1 MARIA
6 LIDPI
11 GRAVT
16 TVEAVLG
23 RSHDIVVRPRIHA
36 PGDVELVIADLR
48 PAELADQA
56 TLRSLASFGPV
67 LLLVDRSQPIPP
79 AVEESA
85 ELNILRKPFDA
96 FELRLRVDKLLEIA
110 RTAGDGAHAAAVPG
124 RDHEDE
130 TWLEF
135 PFVPAPA
142 GAVLRRGARLTAP
155 LWILGEPGCGRRR
168 VALAVCGIGRPAP
181 RVVTLYADQRLEDVL
196 LREHGGDPYALIVPE
211 IEQRSL
217 VEQERL
223 ASMLAGPRDF
233 RLICTSIDD
242 PAEAVV
248 AGEFSRSLYQHLI
261 GLAVQIQP
269 LRERPIT
276 IPPLVQ
282 ALSRSI
288 VRSLGCVGEVSFSP
302 DAMARLQ
309 TYMWPGNLT
318 ELESVLVRTLTTVG
332 EIDSSGRT
340 IGAEELLFTP
350 DDTFGSRGA
359 GRIGRTGGD
368 ISRLPIAGELSRF
381 TNHSDD
387 SPAETAA
394 EPRRTIRWPN
404 SDRADEVE
412 QAAVASREPEA
423 EPARGHDSIEQIVVG
438 LAHDLR
444 NPMVAIKTFAG
455 VLAAGEAA
463 GDSAKEL
470 GTMASE
476 ACDRIGSHL
485 EALQE
490 YSDFDEPKIVA
501 MDLLESIRG
510 VVAEM
515 STKDSKRVRVEVEG
529 EAPIRGDRDQ
539 LRFVVENLLEAAL
552 SEGADGE
559 VVRVYTTQPT
569 QVPRVGP
576 APSGDVASAHAD
588 ALVFEVAT
596 GKGPVAKLRKFVRSD
611 DGPPSWRVLLAR
623 TLAERNGCGVDVEL
637 AEDTVKILCRLPG
650 GEEETRGEQTS
661 RFNR

>member
-23 RSHDIVVRPRIHA
+23 KAHDLVVRARIHA

-79 AVEESA
+79 AVEEST

-96 FELRLRVDKLLEIA
+96 FELRIRVDKLLETA
-110 RTAGDGAHAAAVPG
+110 RAAGSERDAPLTLG
-124 RDHEDE
+124 RDQEDNA
-130 TWLEF
+130 WLEF

-142 GAVLRRGARLTAP
+142 GAVLRRGARLSAP
-155 LWILGEPGCGRRR
+155 LWILGETGCGRRR
-168 VALAVCGIGRPAP
+168 IAMAVCGTARPVP
-181 RVVTLYADQRLEDVL
+181 RIVTLYPDERLEAVL
-196 LREHGGDPYALIVPE
+196 LREHGSDPYALVVPE
-211 IEQRSL
+211 IEQRPL
-217 VEQERL
+217 LEQERL

-242 PAEAVV
+242 PAEAVLS
-248 AGEFSRSLYQHLI
+248 GDFSRSLYQRLI
-261 GLAVQIQP
+261 GLAVQVPP

-282 ALSRSI
+282 ALSHTI
-288 VRSLGCVGEVSFSP
+288 VRSLGATGDISFSP

-309 TYMWPGNLT
+309 TYMWPGNLV
-318 ELESVLVRTLTTVG
+318 ELESVLVRTLTMVG
-332 EIDSSGRT
+332 EIDESGLT
-340 IGAEELLFTP
+340 IEADQLLFTA
-350 DDTFGSRGA
+350 DETIGGLGA
-359 GRIGRTGGD
+359 VPVGGE
-368 ISRLPIAGELSRF
+368 IVRLPVQGPRRRVVF
-381 TNHSDD
+381 SDD
-387 SPAETAA
+387 GVHTV
-394 EPRRTIRWPN
+394 
-404 SDRADEVE
+404 DADEPEQGTASRAADSNEGADE
-412 QAAVASREPEA
+412 QAQRKAAA
-423 EPARGHDSIEQIVVG
+423 ARRDDSIEQVVAG

-455 VLAAGEAA
+455 VMAAGEAA
-463 GDSAKEL
+463 GESAREL
-470 GTMASE
+470 GQLASD
-476 ACDRIGSHL
+476 ACDRIGRHL

-490 YSDFDEPKIVA
+490 YSGFDEPQLVA
-501 MDLLESIRG
+501 MDLLDCVRG

-515 STKDSKRVRVEVEG
+515 DTDDSKRVWVDADG
-529 EAPIRGDRDQ
+529 EAPTSGDRDQ
-539 LRFVVENLLEAAL
+539 LRFVMENLLDAAL
-552 SEGADGE
+552 AEGVGGE
-559 VVRVYTTQPT
+559 TVRVFATQPRE
-569 QVPRVGP
+569 VPRVGA
-576 APSGDVASAHAD
+576 APPDGQTAVQGH
-588 ALVFEVAT
+588 ALVFEVAS
-596 GKGPVAKLRKFVRSD
+596 GGGPIAKLRKFVRSG

-623 TLAERNGCGVDVEL
+623 TLAERNGCVVDVEL
-637 AEDTVKILCRLPG
+637 ADDAVRIVCRLRAR
-650 GEEETRGEQTS
+650 EEESRGEQTS

>member
-23 RSHDIVVRPRIHA
+23 RSHDIVVRARIHA

-67 LLLVDRSQPIPP
+67 LLLVDRHQPIPP

-85 ELNILRKPFDA
+85 ELNVLRKPFDA

-110 RTAGDGAHAAAVPG
+110 RNSGGGAALPPPG
-124 RDHEDE
+124 RDHEDG

-142 GAVLRRGARLTAP
+142 GAVLRRGARLSAP

-168 VALAVCGIGRPAP
+168 VAMAVCGVARPAP
-181 RVVTLYADQRLEDVL
+181 RVVTLHPDERLETVL
-196 LREHGGDPYALIVPE
+196 LREHGDGPYALIVPE
-211 IEQRSL
+211 VERRSL

-233 RLICTSIDD
+233 RLICTSVDD
-242 PAEAVV
+242 PAEAVL

-261 GLAVQIQP
+261 GLAVQIPP

-276 IPPLVQ
+276 IAPLVQ
-282 ALSRSI
+282 ALTRSI
-288 VRSLGCVGEVSFSP
+288 VRSLGSVGEVSFSP

-309 TYMWPGNLT
+309 TYMWPGNLV
-318 ELESVLVRTLTTVG
+318 ELESVLVRTLTMVG
-332 EIDSSGRT
+332 DIDASGRT
-340 IGAEELLFTP
+340 IEADELLFTP
-350 DDTFGSRGA
+350 DESFGARGGARPGHA
-359 GRIGRTGGD
+359 GGE
-368 ISRLPIAGELSRF
+368 ISRLPVQ
-381 TNHSDD
+381 N
-387 SPAETAA
+387 
-394 EPRRTIRWPN
+394 
-404 SDRADEVE
+404 
-412 QAAVASREPEA
+412 
-423 EPARGHDSIEQIVVG
+423 EPARFARRDEFEPSARLDDDAVAEGADDEGAAADPASTAAAARDNSIEQIVVG

-463 GDSAKEL
+463 GDSAREL
-470 GTMASE
+470 GELASQ
-476 ACDRIGSHL
+476 ACDRIGRHL

-490 YSDFDEPKIVA
+490 YSDFVEPQPVP
-501 MDLLESIRG
+501 MDLLDCVRG

-515 STKDSKRVRVEVEG
+515 NAEDSARVWVEPDG
-529 EAPIRGDRDQ
+529 EAPISGDRDQ
-539 LRFVVENLLEAAL
+539 LRFVLESLLDAAL
-552 SEGADGE
+552 AEAADGE
-559 VVRVYTTQPT
+559 TVRVFATQPRE
-569 QVPRVGP
+569 VPRLGAGP
-576 APSGDVASAHAD
+576 SVVTASAHAD
-588 ALVFEVAT
+588 ALVFEIAT
-596 GKGPVAKLRKFVRSD
+596 GRGPAAKLRKFVRSD

-623 TLAERNGCGVDVEL
+623 TLAERNGCGVDVEY
-637 AEDTVKILCRLPG
+637 AGDTVRILCRLPG